1 MTPETISALYKVKD
15 LMKQAREV
23 LDTRMYLSE
32 DSLELPEEDRA
43 YCRKVYDAVCNV
55 MDLL

>member
-1 MTPETISALYKVKD
+1 MMTPETTQVLYKVQD

-23 LDTRMYLSE
+23 LDNRMYRSVDIPQE
-32 DSLELPEEDRA
+32 DLI
-43 YCRKVYDAVCNV
+43 YCREVYSAVCKV

>member
-1 MTPETISALYKVKD
+1 MKPETISALYKVKD

-23 LDTRMYLSE
+23 LDTRMYRSE

-43 YCRKVYDAVCNV
+43 YCRRVYDAVCNV

>member
-1 MTPETISALYKVKD
+1 MKPKTLNTLYKVQD

-23 LDTRMYLSE
+23 LDTRMYRSE
-32 DSLELPEEDRA
+32 DSLELPEEDKT

>member
-1 MTPETISALYKVKD
+1 MKPETISALYKVND
-15 LMKQAREV
+15 LMKQSREV
-23 LDTRMYLSE
+23 LDTRMYRSE

>member
-1 MTPETISALYKVKD
+1 MKPETLNILYEVQD
-15 LMKQAREV
+15 LMKQAREI
-23 LDTRMYLSE
+23 LDTRMYRSE
-32 DSLELPEEDRA
+32 DSLELQEEDRA

>member
-1 MTPETISALYKVKD
+1 MKPETISALYKVKD

-23 LDTRMYLSE
+23 FDTRMYRSE

-43 YCRKVYDAVCNV
+43 YCRKVYDAVCKV
-55 MDLL
+55 CDLL

>member
-1 MTPETISALYKVKD
+1 MKPDTINLLYKVQD
-15 LMKQAREV
+15 LMKQAREII
-23 LDTRMYLSE
+23 DTRMYRSE
-32 DSLELPEEDRA
+32 DSLNLPEEDRA

>member
-1 MTPETISALYKVKD
+1 MKPETISALYKVKD

-23 LDTRMYLSE
+23 LDTRMYRSE

-43 YCRKVYDAVCNV
+43 YCRKVYDAVCKV
-55 MDLL
+55 MDNL

>member
-1 MTPETISALYKVKD
+1 MTPKTISSLYNVKD

-23 LDTRMYLSE
+23 LDTRMYRSE

-43 YCRKVYDAVCNV
+43 YCRKVYDAVCKV

>member
-1 MTPETISALYKVKD
+1 MKPETISALYKVKD

-23 LDTRMYLSE
+23 LDMRMYRSE

-55 MDLL
+55 MDIL

>member
-1 MTPETISALYKVKD
+1 MTKETILALDKVKD

-23 LDTRMYLSE
+23 LDTRMYRSE

-43 YCRKVYDAVCNV
+43 YCRKVYNAVCKV

>member
-1 MTPETISALYKVKD
+1 MTPETNQALYKVQD

-23 LDTRMYLSE
+23 LDNRMYRIL
-32 DSLELPEEDRA
+32 DSINLPNEEKA
-43 YCRKVYDAVCNV
+43 YCRKVYDAVCKV

>member
-1 MTPETISALYKVKD
+1 MKPETINTLYKVQD

-23 LDTRMYLSE
+23 LDTRMYRSE

-43 YCRKVYDAVCNV
+43 YCRKVYDAVCKV

>member
-1 MTPETISALYKVKD
+1 MTQETILALYKVRD

-23 LDTRMYLSE
+23 LDMRMYRSE
-32 DSLELPEEDRA
+32 DSLELPEEDMA
-43 YCRKVYDAVCNV
+43 YCRKVYDAVCKV